1 MQHKSF
7 STMMCPIARTLDR
20 VGEWW
25 TMLILRD
32 AFAGLTRFEQFQL
45 SLDIAPNMLTRRL
58 QTLVKSGLLE
68 RRLYSDRPPRH
79 EYVLTE
85 KGRDLWPVLVTL
97 AAYGNRHFA
106 EQGVATRLEDRA
118 TGKPVDVVVAD
129 KGTGRVL
136 DQKGFKYGPGPKADA
151 ALKLRIRYSD
161 ARQKGQ
167 DGRPEWEAFAKA
179 RREKGKRGHAA
190 SRRP

>member
-7 STMMCPIARTLDR
+7 RTMMCPIARTLDR

-32 AFAGLTRFEQFQL
+32 AFAGFTRFEQFQL

-68 RRLYSDRPPRH
+68 RRLYSSRPPRH

-85 KGRDLWPVLVTL
+85 KGRDVWPVLVTM

-106 EQGVATRLEDRA
+106 DQGVATRLVDRA
-118 TGKPVDVVVAD
+118 TGKPVEVVVAD

-151 ALKLRIRYSD
+151 ALKLRIRYSE
-161 ARQKGQ
+161 ARQQGQ

-179 RREKGKRGHAA
+179 RKERNRRPA

>member
-7 STMMCPIARTLDR
+7 RAMMCPIARTLDR

-25 TMLILRD
+25 TMLIMRD
-32 AFAGLTRFEQFQL
+32 AFAGFTRFEQFQL

-68 RRLYSDRPPRH
+68 RRLYSKRPARF

-85 KGRDLWPVLVTL
+85 KGRDFWPVLVTL

-106 EQGVATRLEDRA
+106 EHGVATRLVDRA
-118 TGKPVDVVVAD
+118 TGKPAEVVVAD
-129 KGTGRVL
+129 KSTGRIL
-136 DQKGFKYGPGPKADA
+136 DRKHFKYSPGPKADA
-151 ALKLRIRYSD
+151 ALKLRIRYAD
-161 ARQKGQ
+161 ARQEGQ

-179 RREKGKRGHAA
+179 RKEKARRDRPVSQRG
-190 SRRP
+190 

>member
-1 MQHKSF
+1 MRHKSLR
-7 STMMCPIARTLDR
+7 TMMCPIARTLDR

-32 AFAGLTRFEQFQL
+32 AFAGFTRFEQFQL

-68 RRLYSDRPPRH
+68 RRPYSDRPPRH

-106 EQGVATRLEDRA
+106 EHGVATHLVDRA

-129 KGTGRVL
+129 KSTGRIL
-136 DQKGFKYGPGPKADA
+136 DQKHFKYSPGPRADA
-151 ALKLRIRYSD
+151 SLKLRIRYAD
-161 ARQKGQ
+161 ARQEGL
-167 DGRPEWEAFAKA
+167 DGRTEWEAFAEARKA
-179 RREKGKRGHAA
+179 NGKRNRLI
-190 SRRP
+190 SRRI